1 MKIAFLHGL
10 ESKAG
15 CDRVSWLKAQGHEVY
30 NPQLFYVW
38 DNSYEKVSEAFSKNK
53 PDLIIGSSMGGWF
66 AWNLGKD
73 FGIPVLLLNPA
84 LHSRI
89 FDPEMEPVR
98 EQLPSKVYVA
108 LGAKDIVID
117 PETTIQWLY
126 ENDPLDFNPNDIYW
140 GDYSHRTPLH
150 NFKTV
155 FNKLN
160 LKKLQLC

>member
-10 ESKAG
+10 ESRSG

-30 NPQLFYVW
+30 NPQLFYAW
-38 DNSYEKVSEAFSKNK
+38 DSCYERVTNDFLKDK

-84 LHSRI
+84 MHSRT

-98 EQLPSKVYVA
+98 EQLASKVYVA
-108 LGAKDIVID
+108 LGREDKTID
-117 PETTIQWLY
+117 PVETVKCLT
-126 ENDPLDFNPNDIYW
+126 DFGNINQITW
-140 GDYSHRTPLH
+140 GDYGHRTPLH
-150 NFKTV
+150 NFKIV

-160 LKKLQLC
+160 LKKLQVC